1 MDYFAYRDG
10 QLFCE
15 DLNLDELAATV
26 GTPAY
31 VYSRK
36 TFEHHFDAV
45 SKAFSPLKPTICY
58 SIKSCG
64 NIHILRLL
72 ADRGCG
78 MDVVSGG
85 ELHRA
90 KLAGVNPAKI
100 VYAGVGKTDHEIRL
114 GIEAGIGYFNIES
127 EAEFE
132 NIARI
137 ARELGRSTRGA
148 LRVNPD
154 VDAQTHAK
162 TTTGKKESKF
172 GVDIER
178 ARRFFQ
184 HYGNDKHVRLDAI
197 HLHIGSPVYTVEPY
211 VAAITKAL
219 QLIDELKAEGI
230 NIRALDIG
238 GGYGAN
244 YIADQTPA
252 YADYAAKIVPLLLP
266 FTSGGGSVILEPG
279 RTIAAN
285 AAVLL
290 TRVQYIKLGG
300 AKKFIIVDAGMNDLI
315 RPAMYDAFHF
325 IWPTNVAP
333 NHAPAKRLRDMPNEG
348 LESSD
353 VVGPICE
360 TADCFAHDR
369 PLPPVARGDLLA
381 VFTAGAYG
389 MVMASHYNAHPLPP
403 EVLVTGKTFR
413 VIRRRE
419 TYDDLL
425 KAELDI
431 DAAI

>member
-1 MDYFAYRDG
+1 
-10 QLFCE
+10 
-15 DLNLDELAATV
+15 
-26 GTPAY
+26 
-31 VYSRK
+31 
-36 TFEHHFDAV
+36 
-45 SKAFSPLKPTICY
+45 
-58 SIKSCG
+58 
-64 NIHILRLL
+64 RLL

-90 KLAGVNPAKI
+90 KIAGVNPAQI

-137 ARELGRSTRGA
+137 ARELGRTTRGA

-154 VDAQTHAK
+154 VDAKTHAK

-184 HYGNDKHVRLDAI
+184 HYGNDKHVHLDAI
-197 HLHIGSPVYTVEPY
+197 HLHIGSPVYTVAPY

-219 QLIDELKAEGI
+219 HLIDELKAGGI
-230 NIRALDIG
+230 HIRALDIG

-252 YADYAAKIVPLLLP
+252 YADYAAKIVPLLQS
-266 FTSGGGSVILEPG
+266 FTSGGGQVILEPG

-333 NHAPAKRLRDMPNEG
+333 NHVPAKRLRDMPNEG
-348 LESSD
+348 LEPSD

-360 TADCFAHDR
+360 TADSFAKDR
-369 PLPPVARGDLLA
+369 PLPPLARSDLLA

-389 MVMASHYNAHPLPP
+389 MVMASHYNAQPLPP